1 MSLLPWPGPEKGKM
15 EGRCGLG
22 VTAGGG
28 FASGGSA
35 YPGRAGPQVELP
47 GTGTRVPFSESSVVL
62 E

>member
-1 MSLLPWPGPEKGKM
+1 MVWGET
-15 EGRCGLG
+15 
-22 VTAGGG
+22 VGGG

-47 GTGTRVPFSESSVVL
+47 GTGTSVPFSEPSVAL